1 MAAEHFIVTRERIS
15 EIIGKNMCAQHL
27 NPVFEAIRDFGVSVL
42 IAPQCRDSLDE
53 ALDEARD
60 ASIVIIGDD
69 TDRALGPDG
78 FHKPSMRRLFRL
90 ATETTV
96 ISSAPPERVYAGMST
111 LAALGR
117 RFVVIVT
124 PSAPMARPLPGSS
137 PNSGS
142 SSPSRRASPSRS
154 TPIPTRTGRFSSR

>member
-1 MAAEHFIVTRERIS
+1 MAAEHFTVTRERIS
-15 EIIGKNMCAQHL
+15 EIIGKNMRAPHL
-27 NPVFEAIRDFGVSVL
+27 NPVFKAVRDFGVSAL

-78 FHKPSMRRLFRL
+78 FHKPSMRRLFQL
-90 ATETTV
+90 ATETAV
-96 ISSAPPERVYAGMST
+96 ISSAPPEHVYAAMST

-117 RFVVIVT
+117 RFVVIVET
-124 PSAPMARPLPGSS
+124 RPEQEIAWVEFIQAANPNLPILLVTVEAG
-137 PNSGS
+137 
-142 SSPSRRASPSRS
+142 RA
-154 TPIPTRTGRFSSR
+154 

>member
-1 MAAEHFIVTRERIS
+1 MAAEHFTVTRERIS
-15 EIIGKNMCAQHL
+15 EIIGKNMRAPHL
-27 NPVFEAIRDFGVSVL
+27 NPVFEAVRDFGVSVL

-78 FHKPSMRRLFRL
+78 FHKPSMRRLLQR
-90 ATETTV
+90 ATETAV
-96 ISSAPPERVYAGMST
+96 ISSAPPEHVYAAMST

-117 RFVVIVT
+117 RFVVIVET
-124 PSAPMARPLPGSS
+124 RPEQEIAWVEFIQAANPNLPILLVTVEAG
-137 PNSGS
+137 
-142 SSPSRRASPSRS
+142 RA
-154 TPIPTRTGRFSSR
+154 